1 MTTWHR
7 TDAHGTRVTFTY
19 TPDDRGNV
27 TLTREEVEGLMRTG
41 GWELKHPPA
50 STEDLI
56 RDMAALV
63 AAQGFSL
70 DEALRRFPKPRKDPQ

>member
-41 GWELKHPPA
+41 GWTPGPPEPPTPFDPHPTTSYP
-50 STEDLI
+50 I
-56 RDMAALV
+56 AA
-63 AAQGFSL
+63 
-70 DEALRRFPKPRKDPQ
+70 

>member
-27 TLTREEVEGLMRTG
+27 TLTAQEVEGLMRTG
-41 GWELKHPPA
+41 GWAPGPIPKSPTPRPM
-50 STEDLI
+50 TDYPI
-56 RDMAALV
+56 AA
-63 AAQGFSL
+63 
-70 DEALRRFPKPRKDPQ
+70 